1 MNVTWGR
8 SRPSPVRALTIE
20 DLRRGARRHLPRIIF
35 DYADGGAG
43 DEITV
48 RRNREAFERL
58 AFRPRA
64 LVDVS
69 NRDLTV
75 TVLGDRLASPV
86 LVAPTGMAGL
96 CWPRGEVEA
105 ARAAGHAGT
114 AYVLSMYAS
123 CSIEAVAAAATGP
136 LWLQVHVWRNRDT
149 TRALIERARAVGCRA
164 LVLGVDSP
172 LISVRERDVR
182 NGFTIPPSVGVRQ
195 ALDVARH
202 PAWIW
207 RVLRR
212 RPTMPILSAA
222 AGRDPGASVVTL
234 AAISSR
240 ELDPGLT
247 WEAVRWVRGLWPGPL
262 VLKGI
267 LSVEDARLAADHGA
281 DGLVVSNHGG
291 RQLDGAP
298 ASAEVLPEVADAVGG
313 RLEVYLDGGV
323 RRGADVVKA
332 LALGAR
338 AVFVGRPY
346 LYGLAVA
353 GAAGVGRALAILQ
366 QELDHTLGLIGVPRA
381 VEVDR
386 HVLRS

>member
-1 MNVTWGR
+1 
-8 SRPSPVRALTIE
+8 
-20 DLRRGARRHLPRIIF
+20 
-35 DYADGGAG
+35 
-43 DEITV
+43 
-48 RRNREAFERL
+48 
-58 AFRPRA
+58 
-64 LVDVS
+64 
-69 NRDLTV
+69 
-75 TVLGDRLASPV
+75 
-86 LVAPTGMAGL
+86 
-96 CWPRGEVEA
+96 
-105 ARAAGHAGT
+105 
-114 AYVLSMYAS
+114 
-123 CSIEAVAAAATGP
+123 
-136 LWLQVHVWRNRDT
+136 
-149 TRALIERARAVGCRA
+149 
-164 LVLGVDSP
+164 
-172 LISVRERDVR
+172 
-182 NGFTIPPSVGVRQ
+182 
-195 ALDVARH
+195 
-202 PAWIW
+202 
-207 RVLRR
+207 
-212 RPTMPILSAA
+212 MPC
-222 AGRDPGASVVTL
+222 
-234 AAISSR
+234 
-240 ELDPGLT
+240 LT

-353 GAAGVGRALAILQ
+353 GAAGVARALAILQ
-366 QELDHTLGLIGVPRA
+366 QELDHTLGLVGVPRA